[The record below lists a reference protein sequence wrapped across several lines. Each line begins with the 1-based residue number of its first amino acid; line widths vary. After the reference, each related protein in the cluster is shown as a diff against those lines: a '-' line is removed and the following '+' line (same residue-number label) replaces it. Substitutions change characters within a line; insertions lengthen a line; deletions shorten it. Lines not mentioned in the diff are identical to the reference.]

1 MYILKKKGISMI
13 EILMVLAIMGI
24 VTSISIGVLHSLSN
38 TESLDKETELVLS
51 YINRTRSNAINSLN
65 SEEQGVEFSSSTV
78 RIYYGNNPQANS
90 TSTTYTLSSNNVIEN
105 VDLSNNL
112 DNLYFYKLSGEPS
125 ATGTITIRNS
135 DGQEKKIIIYGTGIS
150 DVQ

>member
-1 MYILKKKGISMI
+1 MYKSKRKGVSMI
-13 EILMVLAIMGI
+13 EILITLSIMGI

-65 SEEQGVEFSSSTV
+65 FEEQGVQFSSSTV
-78 RIYYGNNPQANS
+78 RIYYGIDPEANS
-90 TSTTYTLSSNNVIEN
+90 TSTTYTLSSSNVIQN
-105 VDLSNNL
+105 VNLSNNL
-112 DNLYFYKLSGEPS
+112 SSFYFYKLSGEPS
-125 ATGTITIRNS
+125 ATGTLTIRNS
-135 DGQEKKIIIYGTGIS
+135 DGQEKTIIIYGTGIS